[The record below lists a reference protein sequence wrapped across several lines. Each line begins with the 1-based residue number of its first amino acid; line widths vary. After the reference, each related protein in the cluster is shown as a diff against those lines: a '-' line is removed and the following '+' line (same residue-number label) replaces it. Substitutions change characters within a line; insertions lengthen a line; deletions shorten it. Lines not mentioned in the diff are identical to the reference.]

1 MRQNVKRDYNTIYDD
16 AFWEKYSFLFEIAC
30 LLHDCGHAPFSHTLE
45 FIYELQDET
54 TFECKSSLQEQLE
67 EVVNSVAFTKD
78 SVQKGSPHEKMSAL
92 LVCTEFSDSI
102 GHILSEKNMDN
113 SDSIEFIVRAIIG
126 AEYSGCDKISIQ
138 IKNCLIQLLNSSS
151 IDVDKLDYIIRDAN
165 QAGIDSIA
173 IDVERL
179 LSSITLVE
187 TTELSNERLENQSIS
202 TDLINLEL
210 TDVEKFDFC
219 GKITGDITIE
229 EAEDVCINKGSL
241 NVTGN
246 LQTLNRVSVVGT
258 QSEPSIINI
267 NGLELDET
275 ISLKHPERATIIG
288 KIQQPLQLRL
298 NTAHFKYGS
307 DFELNVRK
315 CKKIH
320 FTSAYVEAN
329 ITGQCSGTMIG
340 RIISDNS
347 KYENMVRYKLGFHKS
362 SLSVIQNVLSA
373 SNYEYQC
380 VYSHHKVVYYSN
392 YLIVEALH
400 QCLSH
405 YYPDESPAKSLAKI
419 LNWRNMVGFSKGGCK
434 VSFPPTSNAFTFYR
448 PTDYDI
454 LFLFRSTFLNCEIDS
469 PVYSLLKEFY
479 TRQFKTSL
487 WKSYAEFKIFFSA
500 FTDDEIQKVF
510 TTLKNKSMQSVSD
523 GSKPIYGK
531 ISDGELQRKLSEY
544 GLKDVVW
551 VDGKS
556 QLRELKPE
564 NTYIRFKDC
573 VRTYR
578 SISSQNELT
587 EKQRSLDV
595 FYLYYNN
602 SHEKDIDK
610 AKVKMLFK
618 ELANE

>member
-1 MRQNVKRDYNTIYDD
+1 M
-16 AFWEKYSFLFEIAC
+16 
-30 LLHDCGHAPFSHTLE
+30 
-45 FIYELQDET
+45 
-54 TFECKSSLQEQLE
+54 
-67 EVVNSVAFTKD
+67 
-78 SVQKGSPHEKMSAL
+78 
-92 LVCTEFSDSI
+92 
-102 GHILSEKNMDN
+102 
-113 SDSIEFIVRAIIG
+113 
-126 AEYSGCDKISIQ
+126 
-138 IKNCLIQLLNSSS
+138 
-151 IDVDKLDYIIRDAN
+151 
-165 QAGIDSIA
+165 
-173 IDVERL
+173 
-179 LSSITLVE
+179 
-187 TTELSNERLENQSIS
+187 
-202 TDLINLEL
+202 
-210 TDVEKFDFC
+210 
-219 GKITGDITIE
+219 
-229 EAEDVCINKGSL
+229 
-241 NVTGN
+241 
-246 LQTLNRVSVVGT
+246 
-258 QSEPSIINI
+258 
-267 NGLELDET
+267 
-275 ISLKHPERATIIG
+275 
-288 KIQQPLQLRL
+288 
-298 NTAHFKYGS
+298 
-307 DFELNVRK
+307 
-315 CKKIH
+315 
-320 FTSAYVEAN
+320 
-329 ITGQCSGTMIG
+329 
-340 RIISDNS
+340 
-347 KYENMVRYKLGFHKS
+347 
-362 SLSVIQNVLSA
+362 
-373 SNYEYQC
+373 
-380 VYSHHKVVYYSN
+380 
-392 YLIVEALH
+392 
-400 QCLSH
+400 
-405 YYPDESPAKSLAKI
+405 
-419 LNWRNMVGFSKGGCK
+419 
-434 VSFPPTSNAFTFYR
+434 SFPPTSNAFTFYR